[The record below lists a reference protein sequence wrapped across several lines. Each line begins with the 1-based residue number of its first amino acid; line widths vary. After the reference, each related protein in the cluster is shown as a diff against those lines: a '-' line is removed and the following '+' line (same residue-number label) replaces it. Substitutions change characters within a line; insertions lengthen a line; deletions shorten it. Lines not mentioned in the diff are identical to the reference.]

1 MSIIQRLI
9 GAYKVW
15 HEYLNHFSKD
25 TRYTLG
31 QKIDSLFVETTGL
44 LFTASSVSKDQKLPV
59 ILKAITTFDL
69 LKFFLQVAWEIKS
82 LDNKKYTVLS
92 EQLNEI
98 GRMLGGWH
106 KQLIAQTPSR

>member
-15 HEYLNHFSKD
+15 HEYLHHFPKD

-31 QKIDSLFVETTGL
+31 QKIDSLFVETAGL

-59 ILKAITTFDL
+59 ILKAITAFDL

-82 LDNKKYTVLS
+82 LDNKKYAALS

-106 KQLIAQTPSR
+106 KQLVTQTPSK